1 MAVQHIINVD
11 LARVYESENKKG
23 FVRTLEWGDGVE
35 VKNITEEHVEIV
47 TVKHQKQDDGMIKPV
62 PASGFIVPSKS
73 SGIKPEDV
81 VVEKENSR
89 VLRVNFVDV
98 QQGDASIIETAKG
111 RVVLIDGGD
120 TQLFARYLANQ
131 LPRE

>member
-73 SGIKPEDV
+73 SGIKPD
-81 VVEKENSR
+81 R
-89 VLRVNFVDV
+89 R
-98 QQGDASIIETAKG
+98 
-111 RVVLIDGGD
+111 R
-120 TQLFARYLANQ
+120 RYPAIRP
-131 LPRE
+131 LPREPLPREQQRRA

>member
-47 TVKHQKQDDGMIKPV
+47 TVKHRNRTMG
-62 PASGFIVPSKS
+62 
-73 SGIKPEDV
+73 
-81 VVEKENSR
+81 
-89 VLRVNFVDV
+89 
-98 QQGDASIIETAKG
+98 
-111 RVVLIDGGD
+111 
-120 TQLFARYLANQ
+120 
-131 LPRE
+131 

>member
-35 VKNITEEHVEIV
+35 VKNITEEHIEIV
-47 TVKHQKQDDGMIKPV
+47 MVKHQKQDDGMIKPV

-81 VVEKENSR
+81 VVEKENTASSGSISSTYNKETPPLLRRPR
-89 VLRVNFVDV
+89 VGL
-98 QQGDASIIETAKG
+98 S
-111 RVVLIDGGD
+111 
-120 TQLFARYLANQ
+120 
-131 LPRE
+131 